1 MKKLLIFAVAAASL
15 CACTPK
21 NAYVIEGTAA
31 DLDGTTLYLYHDT
44 EEIGD
49 STVVENGAFRFAG
62 VVDQPH
68 YCLVADA
75 GQEEYRVV
83 FALEPGQIVL
93 ANDENS
99 QRIVATGTPSN
110 DAEMALRNAQRA
122 LLQEFRNPET
132 SDERRDAIE
141 AEYEALEEEAYA
153 ANVGNIFGV
162 RLLSSKR
169 YSLESDE
176 LLAEIAKFPEEMQQN
191 NEELADLKKSAEKM
205 AATEPGKPYT
215 DVVLPTADGEELS
228 LKSVIE
234 NPANKYTLLD
244 FWASW
249 CGPCMG
255 EVPHLKKTYD
265 EFHAKGFEIYGVSFD
280 KDRESWLA
288 AVKDNGMNW
297 LHVSPVSGF
306 SNQAAEDYA
315 VAAIPSNFL
324 IAADGTI
331 VAKNLRGEDLY
342 NKIAELLNE

>member
-21 NAYVIEGTAA
+21 NAYVIEGNVAGWEGTAYL
-31 DLDGTTLYLYHDT
+31 LDQDDNLL
-44 EEIGD
+44 D
-49 STVVENGAFRFAG
+49 SATVEAGVFRFKG
-62 VVDQPH
+62 VVAQPDLCH
-68 YCLVADA
+68 ITDSRENAQTIDLPFY
-75 GQEEYRVV
+75 
-83 FALEPGQIVL
+83 LEPGTI
-93 ANDENS
+93 
-99 QRIVATGTPSN
+99 RIEKTEEDAPVVSGTPSN
-110 DAEMALRNAQRA
+110 DAERTLHEALRA
-122 LLQEFRNPET
+122 LLQEYRNPET
-132 SDERRDAIE
+132 SNERREAIE
-141 AEYEALEEEAYA
+141 TEYEALEEEAYA
-153 ANVGNIFGV
+153 ANVGNLFGV

-169 YSLESDE
+169 YSLESAE

-191 NEELADLKKSAEKM
+191 NKELAALKEAAEKM

-280 KDRESWLA
+280 KDRENWLA

-297 LHVSPVSGF
+297 LHVSPVTGF